1 MCQGR
6 RAQGRVQTPQPAT
19 RKVREF
25 EPHGQWHAKG
35 RKAYSG
41 GKVLVLSVL
50 GVGGF
55 SPPGDLL
62 CLARHPRSAHVCL
75 TAYRTSW
82 NRQLIRFYHEFYFE
96 QSQKLQEQYNSFPL
110 NRLIVS
116 WLRNIISCPLPIRQ
130 WLFPKNKNT
139 LLQEHNT
146 PMKICKFTSFH
157 FNCLLLRPH
166 SSVIHHQRV
175 HDSRRAL
182 LSIPWWPITL
192 VSPSPHQLAPQAF
205 LDFSDVD
212 AFGDYKP
219 VTL

>member
-1 MCQGR
+1 M
-6 RAQGRVQTPQPAT
+6 ASDML
-19 RKVREF
+19 K
-25 EPHGQWHAKG
+25 
-35 RKAYSG
+35 G
-41 GKVLVLSVL
+41 GKLT
-50 GVGGF
+50 
-55 SPPGDLL
+55 PGARFLFCLCWASGAFPHRVNLL

-75 TAYRTSW
+75 TAHRTSW
-82 NRQLIRFYHEFYFE
+82 NWQLIWFYHEFYFE

-192 VSPSPHQLAPQAF
+192 VSPSPHQLAPQVF